1 MSSTLFVEAFGQL
14 SRDANPKGMILEEEE
29 DIHSVFR
36 ERAKLM
42 GWLTTPEGHSKLW
55 AMEEAELTDED
66 DASRIGWVQ
75 VGLNVGPFEPI
86 KVLPQAPIVEG
97 RRYEAFGA
105 QQRAGDPVEVLPPL
119 IQCFDDALR
128 RFGTVE
134 VSSFQV
140 TASGMEHCI
149 GNSHRYLSSVLN
161 WFNVDGKAGADAIV
175 ALDQGLLRDH
185 DVSTLVTA
193 LQRWIN
199 GPFEFRSV
207 VDVPD
212 EWRVEVTS
220 SDFLHPVTPQSPQGI
235 LVSLPEWTPSTAGWV
250 LANVIDAARAL
261 ESNTGSFAIRITRV

>member
-14 SRDANPKGMILEEEE
+14 SRDANLKGMILEEEE
-29 DIHSVFR
+29 DLHSVFR
-36 ERAKLM
+36 ERAQLM

-55 AMEEAELTDED
+55 AMEEAELTN
-66 DASRIGWVQ
+66 DAPRIGWVQ

-199 GPFEFRSV
+199 GTFEFRSV

-212 EWRVEVTS
+212 ECMAKVTTS
-220 SDFLHPVTPQSPQGI
+220 AFLHPVTPHSPQGM
-235 LVSLPEWTPSTAGWV
+235 LVSLPEWTPSAVGWL

-261 ESNTGSFAIRITRV
+261 DPDTKSFAIRITRV